1 MLVTDGVDV
10 PQAAAVKKARIDG
23 NAARDVGLRKQVRF
37 CLISR
42 GAGSKQA
49 KATWGEGR
57 TAIFRVHGALSTGMA
72 LT

>member
-1 MLVTDGVDV
+1 MICGVRKCGDGVRLAKV
-10 PQAAAVKKARIDG
+10 S
-23 NAARDVGLRKQVRF
+23 NAARHVGLRKQVRF

-49 KATWGEGR
+49 KATWREGG